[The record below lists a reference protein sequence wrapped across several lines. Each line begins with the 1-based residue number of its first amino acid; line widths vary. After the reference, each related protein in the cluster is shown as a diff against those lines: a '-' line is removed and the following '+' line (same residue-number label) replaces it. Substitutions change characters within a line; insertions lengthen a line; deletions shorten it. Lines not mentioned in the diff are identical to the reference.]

1 MMMYPYQLE
10 NLPYE
15 YSALE
20 PVISKQTLEFH
31 HDKHLQAYTNNLNHA
46 LAQEAALQGTSLV
59 DILKNIDSLHSN
71 QATAIRN
78 NGGGVFNHNFYFESL
93 AEPFS
98 KTQSEYLQAELNK
111 SFGSVQSFMNEF
123 KQAAIGQ
130 FGSGWAWLV
139 INPNGKMEIMATANQ
154 DTPLK
159 LHVTPL
165 LNIDVWEHAYYLD
178 YQNRR
183 PDYVDQYLSIVDWD
197 VVENR
202 LREHY
207 ISSICRSCH

>member
-20 PVISKQTLEFH
+20 PVISKQTMEFH
-31 HDKHLQAYTNNLNHA
+31 HDKHLQAYTNNLNTA
-46 LAQEAALQGTSLV
+46 LAQEDTLQEKSLV
-59 DILKNIDSLHSN
+59 DILKNIDSLQSK

-78 NGGGVFNHNFYFESL
+78 NGGGVFNHNFYFEAL

-98 KTQSEYLQAELNK
+98 KMLSEYMQTELNK
-111 SFGSVQSFMNEF
+111 SFGSVQDFKDEF
-123 KQAAIGQ
+123 KKAALGQ

-139 INPNGKMEIMATANQ
+139 ANQNGKLEIMTTANQ
-154 DTPLK
+154 ETPLK

-183 PDYVDQYLSIVDWD
+183 ADYIDRYFSIIDWD
-197 VVENR
+197 SLEKR

-207 ISSICRSCH
+207 ISSICCCCH